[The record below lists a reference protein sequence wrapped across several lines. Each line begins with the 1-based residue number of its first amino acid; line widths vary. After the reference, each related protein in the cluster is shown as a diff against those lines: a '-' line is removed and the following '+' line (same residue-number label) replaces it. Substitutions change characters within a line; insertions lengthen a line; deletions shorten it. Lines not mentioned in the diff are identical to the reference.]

1 MKNKIEK
8 SENYSEHHVDFSI
21 AGESSSKDT
30 FCLQFLSN
38 KPTPYVENAT
48 EENGNANIQIA
59 VGSLLYHDCT
69 LYMGK
74 EQLEAFYISIGK
86 ALGKDSN
93 Q

>member
-8 SENYSEHHVDFSI
+8 SENYSEHYVDFSI
-21 AGESSSKDT
+21 AGISTSNDM

-48 EENGNANIQIA
+48 EENGNANVQIA
-59 VGSLLYHDCT
+59 VGTLLHHECT

-74 EQLEAFYISIGK
+74 EQLEAFYASIGN
-86 ALGKDSN
+86 ALGKSD
-93 Q
+93 